1 MCLLSSR
8 FLDKSQQSENIYGS
22 VAFMS
27 KIVDNARMN
36 IEQIIINAGSQ
47 SELARLLDVKRT
59 TVWMWKKLGKIP
71 KSRIWQIQLHFPEL
85 LKDKK

>member
-8 FLDKSQQSENIYGS
+8 NLDKSQQSENIYGS

-71 KSRIWQIQLHFPEL
+71 KSRLWQIEL
-85 LKDKK
+85 LHPDLLKGAK

>member
-1 MCLLSSR
+1 
-8 FLDKSQQSENIYGS
+8 
-22 VAFMS
+22 MS
-27 KIVDNARMN
+27 KIVDNASMN

-71 KSRIWQIQLHFPEL
+71 MARIWQIVLLHPEL
-85 LKDKK
+85 LKDE